1 MRKLFYPLMLLL
13 SMHVYGQDLYYMY
26 DGKKI
31 PLKADSSAVYV
42 EFDKPESA
50 KLFNQQL
57 NLAKSGGATGTT
69 LYGAQGILFH
79 DARNEFWN
87 KAVSREKEILFTTPI
102 LRTEKSFI
110 ILRPFILLHL
120 KNGEGAIKA
129 VLEKYALGDSKYES
143 LGSPGT
149 YKITYRNR
157 SYRELLKICNRIAE
171 DKNITWCEPDFFSDI
186 KPHRGPLYPDQYYL
200 NNTGQSGGTAG
211 VDIRAEGAWLSTT
224 GASTL
229 RVAVI
234 DEGMDA
240 HEDYAGR
247 LLSGYTAGNPSGIG
261 APGPSNAYHGVA
273 CAGIIGATHNNGLGI
288 RGVAPGVQ
296 LIPVNIF
303 PTGFA
308 ASDADIAAAIN
319 WAWSSGAADVL
330 SNSWGGGSFSSVIRD
345 AFNSAM
351 TLGRGGMGSI
361 VVASS
366 GNGGNVDA
374 SFPSNIPGIITVGA
388 CDHNGV
394 ITGYSQR
401 GASMDVVAP
410 SKDGSAGGIFTT
422 DRMGANGDNG
432 GNYKSDFGGT
442 SAACP
447 QVSGIAALI
456 LSISPTLTV
465 GQVTNAIQRSATD
478 VGPAGFDHTYGY
490 GRANACRA
498 LEQAI
503 VETGISGPSVFCGS
517 SASYSI
523 GNFPGFTFLGWSIP
537 VGETRVTLST
547 SGNTATLT
555 KIMDAAVM
563 LTATYTSPCGG
574 TITVNKVVTIGLPI
588 LATVMI
594 ENINYPG
601 SICYTDPFNN
611 AYPIMEPPGSHAD
624 YFDVTVTPPTGSP
637 NNFTTFG
644 TEFVVTVRRPGT
656 HTISV
661 TPVNACG
668 TGTAVVFDF
677 EAVDCSLFSARSA
690 PKTNTS
696 GKGIT
701 VSPNP
706 AQKTAVVTFNEP
718 LKISKTGAQSTEIR
732 VLDMNGAVKLTKRVA
747 QGSNNVPLEIG
758 SLPAGMYIVEA
769 RNGGVSH
776 TAKLL
781 VAR

>member
-13 SMHVYGQDLYYMY
+13 SMHVYGQDLYYTY
-26 DGKKI
+26 HGKKI

-50 KLFNQQL
+50 KL
-57 NLAKSGGATGTT
+57 NLAKSSGVSSAT
-69 LYGAQGILFH
+69 LYGTQGILFH
-79 DARNEFWN
+79 NARNEFWN
-87 KAVSREKEILFTTPI
+87 KAVSREKDILFSTPI

-110 ILRPFILLHL
+110 IPRPFILLRL

-129 VLEKYALGDSKYES
+129 VLDKYALGDSKYES
-143 LGSPGT
+143 LGSPGM
-149 YKITYRNR
+149 YKITCLKG
-157 SYRELLKICNRIAE
+157 SYLELLKICNRIAE

-186 KPHRGPLYPDQYYL
+186 KPHRRGPLYPDQYYL
-200 NNTGQSGGTAG
+200 NNTGQSGGTVG

-224 GASTL
+224 GAGTL

-247 LLSGYTAGNPSGIG
+247 LLSGYTTGNPSGNG
-261 APGPSNAYHGVA
+261 APGYAGAYHGVA

-303 PTGFA
+303 PSGA
-308 ASDADIAAAIN
+308 APDSDIAAAIN
-319 WAWSSGAADVL
+319 WAWNSGAADVL
-330 SNSWGGGSFSSVIRD
+330 SCSWGGGEPSNAIRD

-351 TLGRGGMGSI
+351 TLGRGGLGSI

-366 GNGGNVDA
+366 GNGGNEDA
-374 SFPSNIPGIITVGA
+374 SFPSNLPGIITVGA

-394 ITGYSQR
+394 VCGYSQR

-410 SKDGSAGGIFTT
+410 SADDDDAGGIFTT
-422 DRMGANGDNG
+422 DRMGANGANA
-432 GNYKSDFGGT
+432 GNYMNNFGGT

-456 LSISPTLTV
+456 LSINPNLTV
-465 GQVTNAIQRSATD
+465 SQVTNAIQRSATD
-478 VGPAGFDHTYGY
+478 VGPAGFDHIYGF

-503 VETGISGPSVFCGS
+503 IETGISGPAVFCGS

-523 GNFPGFTFLGWSIP
+523 SNYPGFTFQGWSIP

-547 SGNTATLT
+547 NGNSATLT
-555 KIMDAAVM
+555 KLMDAAVM

-574 TITVNKVVTIGLPI
+574 TMAVNKVVTIGLPI
-588 LATVMI
+588 LTTVNI
-594 ENINYPG
+594 ENLNYPG
-601 SICYTDPFNN
+601 NICYTDPFNN

-644 TEFVVTVRRPGT
+644 TEFVVPVRRPGT

-668 TGTAVVFDF
+668 TGAAVVFDF
-677 EAVDCSLFSARSA
+677 DAVDCSLFSARSA
-690 PKTNTS
+690 PGSKTSAS

-706 AQKTAVVTFNEP
+706 AYKTAVVTFNGQQ
-718 LKISKTGAQSTEIR
+718 KISKTGGMQSTEIR
-732 VLDMNGAVKLTKRVA
+732 VLDMNGAVKLTKRVP
-747 QGSNNVPLEIG
+747 QGTNNVPLEIG
-758 SLPAGMYIVEA
+758 GLPAGMYIVET

-776 TAKLL
+776 TAKLM
-781 VAR
+781 VTR